1 MVLSYSGEAVVEPES
16 PTIEVFQESK
26 LPGIATVT
34 VIVVE
39 LCPTVVIVG
48 CAGSNH
54 KIQLRKYT

>member
-1 MVLSYSGEAVVEPES
+1 MVLSYSGEAVVELES

-54 KIQLRKYT
+54 KI